1 MNNEIEIRPAHL
13 DDGKQ
18 IGQIIY
24 DTVRSINRKDYS
36 QQQVE
41 AWAPDPFIFSTY
53 EESYAFVAEL
63 KGLIVGFGNLTSSG
77 YLHRFYVHKEFQG
90 QRIGSLLLKSLE
102 DKARALGLKEI
113 TTEASITAKPFFL
126 AKGWIVKEQQAKIWR
141 DVSFINYKMHKKIC
155 S

>member
-1 MNNEIEIRPAHL
+1 MNSEIKIHPAHL

-53 EESYAFVAEL
+53 EESFAYVAEL
-63 KGLIVGFGNLTSSG
+63 RGLIVGFGNLTSSG
-77 YLHRFYVHKEFQG
+77 YLHRFYVHKDFQG
-90 QRIGSLLLKSLE
+90 QRIGSLLLKFLE
-102 DKARALGLKEI
+102 DKAQSLGLKKI

-126 AKGWIVKEQQAKIWR
+126 AKGWFVEEQKTKIWR
-141 DVSFINYKMHKKIC
+141 DVSFINYKMCKKI